1 MKTKSVNMT
10 QQEKEHNL
18 LVRIL
23 QDVNEQSPSFAYDD
37 LDDAYVLDDIRCI
50 PPIMLDVDDIETIK
64 NLAKEENTDL
74 SYFTDL
80 LK

>member
-1 MKTKSVNMT
+1 MT
-10 QQEKEHNL
+10 QREKEHNL

-50 PPIMLDVDDIETIK
+50 PSIMLDVDDIETIK